1 MLRTLGSTSPRLIF
15 SLNLLLLLFSS
26 ITGLDTEGIPPQL
39 GTRENPF
46 TVPPAQSPIQVD
58 AVLDEAAW
66 DEALVMELNYETSP
80 GDNVPAPVRTEVLL
94 TNDDSHLYAA
104 FRCYDDDPDALR
116 AHLTDRE
123 SFWDDDHVN
132 IHIDTFNDERRS
144 FAFGANPHGVQMDA
158 VATTNM
164 GFDWGWDSIWD
175 SEGKVY
181 DWGYVVELAIPFS
194 QLRFQ
199 RTSDAQVWGFDAWRI
214 YPRDVDHFIGVFP
227 QDPNNSCWQC
237 QMVKIK
243 GFQGVT
249 PGRNIELAPT
259 VTAGRSDVRSELP
272 SGNFENDDVRSE
284 YGITGKWGITPNLT
298 LAGTLNPDFSQVEAD
313 ALQLDIN
320 EPFALYYREKRPFFT
335 EGADFF
341 QTLKTAIYTRSM
353 NDPSW
358 GLKLTG
364 KEGVHTIG
372 GYMVWDETTNLLFPG
387 SQGSDSG
394 SLEGGSTAGVLRY
407 KRDFGNKYTAGAL
420 YTDRRGTDYSNQ
432 LAGMDNHLRLSDSDE
447 IQLQVL
453 HSSTMYPDS
462 AVAEY
467 DQTDGTFQDWYVA
480 FEYDR
485 NTRNNYWWLDYDYVG
500 DGLRAD
506 LGFIPRVGFQDVEG
520 GYFHRWI
527 AEPGQWWSRFIVGAD
542 FNFYENMEGNLL
554 EEGGNVWFQFNGVM
568 QSTVQTKIY
577 RIREAYDGREFD
589 LQNYWLFLR
598 IRPIG
603 DLGLYFASRFGDRID
618 YANTRLGKRLLVN
631 PWLDYNLG
639 QHLKI
644 SLDHTIDRLNVNGG
658 RLYTANL
665 TMASLIYQFNT
676 RTFFRAILH
685 YEDYR
690 RNNDLYLDEVDPR
703 EQSLFAQLLFSYKI
717 NPQTVFF
724 LGYSGNHYGGHEHDL
739 AWNDRSIFMKIGYA
753 WLK

>member
-1 MLRTLGSTSPRLIF
+1 MLPF
-15 SLNLLLLLFSS
+15 SGVKANERDSVLP
-26 ITGLDTEGIPPQL
+26 EL
-39 GTRENPF
+39 GTRENPY
-46 TVPPAQSPIQVD
+46 TVPQVTGSIQID
-58 AVLDEAAW
+58 AVLDETAW
-66 DEALVMELNYETSP
+66 EQALIMDLNYETSP

-94 TNDDSHLYAA
+94 TNDGSNLYAA
-104 FRCYDDDPDALR
+104 FRCYDDDPEALR

-199 RTSDAQVWGFDAWRI
+199 RTSDAQVWGFDAWRV
-214 YPRDVDHFIGVFP
+214 YPRDVSHFIGVIP
-227 QDPNNSCWQC
+227 QDPDNSCWQC
-237 QMVKIK
+237 QMVKIE
-243 GFQGVT
+243 GFQGVA
-249 PGRNIELAPT
+249 PGRNIEIAPT
-259 VTAGRSDVRSELP
+259 ITAGRSDVRSELP
-272 SGNFENDDVRSE
+272 SGDFENDDIRSE
-284 YGITGKWGITPNLT
+284 YGVTGKWGVTPNMT
-298 LAGTLNPDFSQVEAD
+298 VTGTLNPDFSQVEAD

-320 EPFALYYREKRPFFT
+320 EPFALFYREKRPFFT

-341 QTLKTAIYTRSM
+341 RTLKTAIYTRSM

-364 KEGVHTIG
+364 KEGVHTVG
-372 GYMVWDETTNLLFPG
+372 GYMVQDETTNLLFPG
-387 SQGSDSG
+387 NQGSNSG
-394 SLEGGSTAGVLRY
+394 SLESGSTAGVLRY
-407 KRDFGNKYTAGAL
+407 KRDFGNRYTAGAL

-432 LAGMDNHLRLSDSDE
+432 LAGIDNHLRLTDSDE

-453 HSSTMYPDS
+453 HSSTMYPAS
-462 AVAEY
+462 IISEY
-467 DQTDGTFQDWYVA
+467 DQPDGTIQDLYVA

-506 LGFIPRVGFQDVEG
+506 LGFIPRVGFQDVEA
-520 GYFHRWI
+520 GYIRRWI
-527 AEPGQWWSRFIVGAD
+527 AEPGQWWSRLSLSGD
-542 FNFYENMEGNLL
+542 LQYYEDLDGNLL
-554 EEGGNVWFQFNGVM
+554 QKGGSISFRYNGKL
-568 QSTVQTKIY
+568 QSAIY
-577 RIREAYDGREFD
+577 TEVSRTSEAYDDKQFD
-589 LQNYWLFLR
+589 LWSHRTILN
-598 IRPIG
+598 IRPLA
-603 DLGLYFASRFGDRID
+603 DLGLNFWFRVGDRID
-618 YANTRLGKRLLVN
+618 YANSRLGKSLLVN
-631 PWLDYNLG
+631 PWLDYNFG
-639 QHLKI
+639 QHMKI
-644 SLDHTIDRLNVNGG
+644 SLDHTIDRLDVEGG

-665 TMASLIYQFNT
+665 TMASLVYQFNT

-690 RNNDLYLDEVDPR
+690 YNTDLYVDEKDP
-703 EQSLFAQLLFSYKI
+703 EDQSLFVQFLFSYKI

-724 LGYSGNHYGGHEHDL
+724 LGYSGNHYGAHEYDL